1 MSDKYLDK
9 KITFEDGKLYCN
21 GQEISIEEAEEI
33 IKNQIKELEK
43 NKEEIIQKED
53 NLDEDR
59 TRMMVNDLNEVFVY
73 ASNSGIHV
81 RGNNE
86 YYEAG
91 DLILKA
97 ELICDKALRIFS
109 PEYRKEKRK
118 EDLEKN
124 DPLKEIISNFDW
136 GGIEPTNIEIIEKS
150 IEMYIASIVIIEM
163 RKQFYNIDFNFEKD
177 DIRVYLDLPLEIR
190 IYIIKDSFSLYF
202 RINRNIFTDT
212 IPFNFIVSSMTV
224 NTFKIQDDISIL
236 ANQNNSNNI
245 KFAQTIENAVF
256 KEIRFLKN
264 LIKEEIDYSL
274 SMNISK
280 AKERLNLANKILE
293 TYKGLLSEELLTKL
307 NNLIKETE
315 NYQDVLYEEIK
326 EEKEEKID
334 ISSIIYDNLS
344 KTFNVDKEKIIRE
357 ISQSNN
363 KYEINIL
370 GQKISININDNDN
383 VIIKSV
389 NIVGNSKND
398 IVNKNV
404 IGKNINDKLRK
415 AVNYSYLPIIYRT
428 IDNLIKDN
436 KVLENRKKIKEI
448 EGKLK
453 DLIIFIYEDFDTY
466 ENIEFL
472 KEKIN
477 NILDTVS
484 IINQNIAF
492 EIFSIIDF
500 ILFKSLEKLHIKDI
514 NILNFR
520 NKLSLSYKEFY
531 SINNDFF
538 ETTIEIKNL
547 INRILNIVLL
557 IKEITVY
564 LENIFD
570 ISIENSIKELAN
582 VLIEDYI
589 CNKLCRN
596 LLSLLDISDT
606 LKDDSFKFQIKNI
619 MLEFISVIS

>member
-43 NKEEIIQKED
+43 NKEEIIQKEN

-315 NYQDVLYEEIK
+315 NYQDVLYEEIE

-357 ISQSNN
+357 INQSNN

-582 VLIEDYI
+582 VLIEDCI